1 MYNTSEL
8 RIAKQLQDIVE
19 AELSKLGLL
28 CRVFSRAKSEQSI
41 NTKIERSPGKYT
53 STGKKIQDAF
63 GLRVALY
70 FLDDQQIAIETLK
83 KIFIYDDVS
92 STIDKPSGEIF
103 SATRCNLIFK
113 LPAELSASSNIIQN
127 NNLIDN
133 TFELQIRTVLSE
145 GWHEVDHDLR
155 YKCKEDWENH
165 SDLDRALN
173 GIYASLETADWSMLK
188 LLEDLAYR
196 HYKASEWTQMLRA
209 KFRLRSNGVLNNDI
223 YSLLDNDLEIGKKLY
238 RTDRRILMQELAK
251 RKISLPINPDNIVYL
266 CNFLFIKSDRIN
278 EITPP
283 PILDALNEQ

>member
-1 MYNTSEL
+1 MYNASEL

-28 CRVFSRAKSEQSI
+28 CRVFSRAKSEHSI
-41 NTKIERSPGKYT
+41 NDKIARSPGKYT

-83 KIFIYDDVS
+83 KVFTYDEAS

-113 LPAELSASSNIIQN
+113 LPEELSASSSIIRGN
-127 NNLIDN
+127 DLIDD

-209 KFRLRSNGVLNNDI
+209 KFRLRSNGVLSSNI
-223 YSLLDNDLEIGKKLY
+223 CSLLNEELEIGKKLY
-238 RTDRRILMQELAK
+238 RTDRRTLMQELAK

-266 CNFLFIKSDRIN
+266 CNFLFIKSDKIN
-278 EITPP
+278 RITPP

>member
-28 CRVFSRAKSEQSI
+28 CRVFSRAKSEHSI

-83 KIFIYDDVS
+83 KIFTYDDAS

-113 LPAELSASSNIIQN
+113 LPAELSASSNTIQN
-127 NNLIDN
+127 NNLIDD

-155 YKCKEDWENH
+155 YKCKEDWDKH

-209 KFRLRSNGVLNNDI
+209 KFRLRSNGTLNNDI
-223 YSLLDNDLEIGKKLY
+223 CSILDKNLEIGKKLY

-266 CNFLFIKSDRIN
+266 CNFLFIKSGEIDG
-278 EITPP
+278 ITPS

>member
-83 KIFIYDDVS
+83 KVFTYDDES

-127 NNLIDN
+127 NNFIDD

-155 YKCKEDWENH
+155 YKCKEDWDKH
-165 SDLDRALN
+165 PDLDRALN

-209 KFRLRSNGVLNNDI
+209 KFRLRSNGTLNNDI
-223 YSLLDNDLEIGKKLY
+223 CSLLNNDLEIGKKLY

-266 CNFLFIKSDRIN
+266 CNFLFIKSGEIN
-278 EITPP
+278 KITPS